1 MKKFV
6 LFTILL
12 CYSASICIAQNRRT
26 PVKTIEAKLT
36 RTQTIA
42 EFSEIEWK
50 VLTDAL
56 QAEDWKTSA
65 PLASRYLEKLKID
78 NEKKQLAQLR
88 YFYLYAL
95 AGKILAAS
103 TSVKAPVEINLMW
116 NELDVAVSKFAGK
129 EFVLPP
135 RRFLPECKTV
145 LNYICAVKDNNR
157 LLRVTATNKAGTM
170 IHSFDY
176 VTFDEKISW
185 GEFID
190 KEIFLGGKFKR
201 AEFNQDMSKLWVMRL
216 IFEKGFAR
224 VIVADKK

>member
-1 MKKFV
+1 MNKLFI
-6 LFTILL
+6 FTILL
-12 CYSASICIAQNRRT
+12 CFSASAGFAQTRRA
-26 PVKTIEAKLT
+26 PVKTIETKQL
-36 RTQTIA
+36 QTPTVA
-42 EFSEIEWK
+42 EFSEAEWK

-65 PLASRYLEKLKID
+65 LLASQYLGKLKIE

-103 TSVKAPVEINLMW
+103 SVKVPIETDSLW
-116 NELDVAVSKFAGK
+116 NELDAAVGGFAGK

-135 RRFLPECKTV
+135 RRFASECKSV
-145 LNYICAVKDNNR
+145 LNYICRVNDNDR
-157 LLRVTATNKAGTM
+157 ALRVTATNKAGTM

-176 VTFDEKISW
+176 VTFDEKILS
-185 GEFID
+185 GESAD
-190 KEIFLGGKFKR
+190 KEIFLGGKLKR

-224 VIVADKK
+224 VIVADGK